1 MPVIY
6 PKTNHG
12 RASDYVAVPR
22 KVFKEFLNWQKI
34 WQKSIKPIRT
44 SKLTAAEKKALA
56 RARKNFARGKF
67 ITLEQLE
74 HKLDSNN

>member
-1 MPVIY
+1 MPTVY

-12 RASDYVAVPR
+12 RVSDYVAVPR
-22 KVFKEFLNWQKI
+22 KIFEDFLDWQKI
-34 WQKSIKPIRT
+34 WQKSIKPIRNF
-44 SKLTAAEKKALA
+44 KLTAAEKKALA

-74 HKLDSNN
+74 HELDSNN